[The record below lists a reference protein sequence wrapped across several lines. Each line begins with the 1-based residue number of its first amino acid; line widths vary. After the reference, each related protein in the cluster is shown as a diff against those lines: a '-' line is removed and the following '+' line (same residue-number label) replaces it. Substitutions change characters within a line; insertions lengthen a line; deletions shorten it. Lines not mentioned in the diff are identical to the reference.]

1 MFESKGYEKGKGA
14 HGMAHVDF
22 FTWLLALL
30 LLGMLVQ
37 CSSTYARMKPRTTQA
52 LSGLVAV
59 CVLVVAALLGRLI
72 AQIYSISLTTT
83 GLSMWLI
90 VDYFVV
96 QALTQWTLLTVQTRQ
111 QHIVRGVITGAA
123 LAFPLW
129 ALAIDIFHL

>member
-1 MFESKGYEKGKGA
+1 
-14 HGMAHVDF
+14 MAHVDF
-22 FTWLLALL
+22 FTWLLVLL
-30 LLGMLVQ
+30 LLRVLVQ
-37 CSSTYARMKPRTTQA
+37 CSSTYARMKPRTTRG

-59 CVLVVAALLGRLI
+59 CVLVVAAFLISLI

-96 QALTQWTLLTVQTRQ
+96 QALTQWTLLTVRTRQ
-111 QHIVRGVITGAA
+111 QRIVRGVITGAA

-129 ALAIDIFHL
+129 ALVIDIFHL